1 MLAGAVATLA
11 ACSGSAPQPSTTSSP
26 TAPSPA
32 ASYRWPLNVTVTL
45 TPDGP
50 QPASVIINVGGRVTF
65 VNRDTRSHEIVS
77 DPYLRHEDCPP
88 INRVGFLAPGQ
99 ERESAIFETVRECG
113 FHDHL
118 DQMGVV
124 GRIDVRID

>member
-11 ACSGSAPQPSTTSSP
+11 ACSGSAPQPSTASSP

-32 ASYRWPLNVTVTL
+32 PAYRWPLSVTVTL
-45 TPDGP
+45 TSDGP
-50 QPASVIINVGGRVTF
+50 QPPSVIINVGGRVTF

-99 ERESAIFETVRECG
+99 ARESAIFEIVRECG

-118 DQMGVV
+118 DQVGVV